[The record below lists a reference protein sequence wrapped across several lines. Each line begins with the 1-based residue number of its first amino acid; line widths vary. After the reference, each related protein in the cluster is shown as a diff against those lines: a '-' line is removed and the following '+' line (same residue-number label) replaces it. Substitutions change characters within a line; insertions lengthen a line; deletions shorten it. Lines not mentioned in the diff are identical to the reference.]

1 MRRLFL
7 LVSAVVLVDTMFFAA
22 VAPLLPHY
30 SHELDLSKTAA
41 GVLTAAYPAG
51 TFAGALP
58 GGWLAARW
66 GVKPTLML
74 GLALL
79 ATTSLVFAFA
89 NTVVLLDGARFVQ
102 GIGGAF
108 MWAAGMAWLVS
119 AAPADRRG
127 ELIGSALGAAIVG
140 VLFGP
145 VLGGAATVIGDA
157 VVFSGVSLVAIGL
170 ACWAWTIPG
179 MPPEPSPGLPAVAR
193 ALARRDLLAGFWL
206 FSLPA
211 LFGGTLEVLVPLR
224 LDHLG
229 ASGAAVGAIFLV
241 AAAFEALISPAAG
254 RLSDRRGRLVPIRVG
269 LAGAVVMSVLL
280 PLPDA
285 VLVLAA
291 ALVAIIASLGTF
303 WAPAMAM
310 LSDSSERAGLDQA
323 LAFSIANL
331 AWAGGHVLGGGGGAA
346 LADATTDA
354 LVYGLLGAAC
364 AVTLAWVMA
373 VSRSSAREPSRSGG
387 TA

>member
-30 SHELDLSKTAA
+30 SHELGLSKTAA

-66 GVKPTLML
+66 GVKPTLLL
-74 GLALL
+74 GLATL
-79 ATTSLVFAFA
+79 AITSLTFAFA
-89 NTVVLLDGARFVQ
+89 NSIVLLDAARFVQ
-102 GIGGAF
+102 GVGGAF
-108 MWAAGMAWLVS
+108 MWAAGMAWLVCAS
-119 AAPADRRG
+119 PAERRG
-127 ELIGSALGAAIVG
+127 EMIGSALGAAIIG

-145 VLGGAATVIGDA
+145 VLGGLATVIGDE
-157 VVFSGVSLVAIGL
+157 VVFSGVSVLAISL
-170 ACWAWTIPG
+170 ACWAWTIPAA
-179 MPPEPSPGLPAVAR
+179 PPEPSPGWAAVGR
-193 ALARRDLLAGFWL
+193 ALARRDLIAGFWL

-211 LFGGTLEVLVPLR
+211 IFAGVLEVLVPLR

-229 ASGAAVGAIFLV
+229 ASGAAVGAIFLI
-241 AAAFEALISPAAG
+241 AAAFEAVISPAAG
-254 RLSDRRGRLVPIRVG
+254 KLSDRRGRLAPIRAG
-269 LAGAVVMSVLL
+269 LAGAVVMAVLL
-280 PLPDA
+280 PLPGVA
-285 VLVLAA
+285 VLVALALTA
-291 ALVAIIASLGTF
+291 AVSSLGLF
-303 WAPAMAM
+303 WAPGMAL
-310 LSDSSERAGLDQA
+310 LSDASERAGLDQA
-323 LAFSIANL
+323 LAFSVANL
-331 AWAGGHVLGGGGGAA
+331 AWALGHVTGGGAGGA

-364 AVTLAWVMA
+364 AVTLAGVVA
-373 VSRSSAREPSRSGG
+373 VSRSSARAPSRSGG

>member
-30 SHELDLSKTAA
+30 SDELGLGKTAA
-41 GVLTAAYPAG
+41 GVLMATYPAG
-51 TFAGALP
+51 TFAGSLP

-66 GVKPTLML
+66 GVKPTLLL
-74 GLALL
+74 GLCVL

-89 NTVVLLDGARFVQ
+89 NTVVLLDAARFVQ

-119 AAPADRRG
+119 ASPADRRG

-145 VLGGAATVIGDA
+145 VLGGAATLVGDE
-157 VVFSGVSLVAIGL
+157 VVFSCVSAAAIGL

-179 MPPEPSPGLPAVAR
+179 VPPEPSPGLPAMGR
-193 ALARRDLLAGFWL
+193 ALTRPDVLAGFWL

-211 LFGGTLEVLVPLR
+211 IFAGVLEVLVPLR

-229 ASGAAVGAIFLV
+229 ASGVAVGAVFLV
-241 AAAFEALISPAAG
+241 ASGFEALISPAAG
-254 RLSDRRGRLVPIRVG
+254 RLSDRHGRLAPIRVG
-269 LAGAVVMSVLL
+269 LAGAVVMAVLL
-280 PLPDA
+280 PLPETVLLLAA
-285 VLVLAA
+285 VLVAT
-291 ALVAIIASLGTF
+291 IAFLGTF
-303 WAPAMAM
+303 WAPGMAL

-331 AWAGGHVLGGGGGAA
+331 AWALGHVLGGGAGGA
-346 LADATTDA
+346 LADATADG
-354 LVYGLLGAAC
+354 LIYGLLGAAC
-364 AVTLAWVMA
+364 AVTLVRVRAL
-373 VSRSSAREPSRSGG
+373 SRSSARAPSRSGG